1 MMELRAIDGD
11 GRDDGDE
18 ENDDGCRDGDEPE
31 AHVGPRTSTL
41 SQIVS
46 RHCAPPSRRV
56 ACAQDGQRVLLKG
69 YAGVVCY
76 RGETHFGAGEW
87 VGVELDPQVAS
98 LAPIG
103 KNDGSVQV

>member
-1 MMELRAIDGD
+1 MMVMKRMMMAVVMVTSQRRTLVPAL
-11 GRDDGDE
+11 
-18 ENDDGCRDGDEPE
+18 
-31 AHVGPRTSTL
+31 PRF

-46 RHCAPPSRRV
+46 RHCAPPSRLV

-69 YAGVVCY
+69 YAGVVRY